1 MFEQK
6 VVEKLSTKIDEL
18 VNKFSALKE
27 ENEALRQELVRV
39 KAQSEAKDAQ
49 IAKLEEDLRQKDM
62 EADDILSKIEEV
74 LNR

>member
-18 VNKFSALKE
+18 VSKYNSLKD
-27 ENEALRQELVRV
+27 ENESLRQELVRV

>member
-1 MFEQK
+1 MFEEK
-6 VVEKLSTKIDEL
+6 VVEKLSSKIEELITKFD
-18 VNKFSALKE
+18 ALKN
-27 ENEALRQELVRV
+27 ENELLRQELVRV

-49 IAKLEEDLRQKDM
+49 IAKLEEDLKAKDM